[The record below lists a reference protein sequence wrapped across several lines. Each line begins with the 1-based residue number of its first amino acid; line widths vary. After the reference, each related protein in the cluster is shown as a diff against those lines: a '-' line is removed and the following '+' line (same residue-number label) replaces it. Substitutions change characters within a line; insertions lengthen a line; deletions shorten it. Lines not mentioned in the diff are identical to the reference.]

1 MTTTPMATIQSEFT
15 LGTPLS
21 PAMVGLRACADAL
34 VYHTVGGRELR
45 PDDLAASVDD
55 DGRKAA
61 DAVPERVGQFR
72 LVHAVGEAEAGERDL
87 AVLAVP
93 EHSGRVRQHLD
104 GDRTS
109 VTLVHS

>member
-21 PAMVGLRACADAL
+21 PAMGGLRACADAL

-61 DAVPERVGQFR
+61 DAVPESLPEALERGCVDDRDADAVTVALEERVDP
-72 LVHAVGEAEAGERDL
+72 VGDA
-87 AVLAVP
+87 
-93 EHSGRVRQHLD
+93 
-104 GDRTS
+104 
-109 VTLVHS
+109 